1 MSSCGVES
9 KRELTCRV
17 YNTQD
22 PSNLCTKEN
31 DHNEFVFAVLVDE
44 PGVELK
50 VGSST
55 QFYFILFYFFKK
67 SWLRVRTSSMN
78 FENCW

>member
-31 DHNEFVFAVLVDE
+31 DHNEFVFAVLVEE

-50 VGSST
+50 VGSLT
-55 QFYFILFYFFKK
+55 QFLFYFILKNAIVTCQNQFHEF
-67 SWLRVRTSSMN
+67 
-78 FENCW
+78 